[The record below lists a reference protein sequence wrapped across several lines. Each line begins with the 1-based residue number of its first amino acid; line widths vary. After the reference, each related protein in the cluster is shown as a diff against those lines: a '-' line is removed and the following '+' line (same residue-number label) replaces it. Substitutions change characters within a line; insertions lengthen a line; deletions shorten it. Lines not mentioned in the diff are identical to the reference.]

1 MSWQCTSWAL
11 REAPAPTATA
21 RLVLIALADRCQPDG
36 RSAWPTVET
45 LMAEAHTS
53 ESSVKRALKA
63 LEETGCIRRGN
74 QKLAQWD
81 EHGNYVPDPY
91 RSVVWECCMNVTL
104 EHVSEKPGRQAR
116 AERAERAE
124 RDGDG
129 NAEQAGKADRFRGVK
144 MTPLE
149 NGGNKPKSRGVK
161 MTPLNPEREAR
172 GVTGDTSRGVT
183 GDTSR
188 GVTGDTP
195 IVRTNTSKQISPLP
209 PTEASPRTGESRD
222 GKNQTAHIIEAASA
236 PDEAN
241 RPMGEP
247 DDERWQDAGP
257 EPEERVPAGIRAR
270 WILDRLENRR
280 AAMGLTPKPA
290 GRRDTDA
297 VTRLVERLDAAGE
310 PDTSGLMERVLDHA
324 LDNGFQAK
332 RVDTGRRFARLFDE
346 LRDDLTCDQRT
357 LERRRREHADASQPT
372 GSDTG
377 ENRNPTRPGRAACS
391 PTASAPT
398 PTGRPP
404 SAPSRTGCASTPT
417 RTPARPHATPSSRS
431 APAAKPG
438 PNKPAGRAN
447 DRGNSTTTAPRTAAA
462 ASPATGNGSGPH
474 DGFSQDARTRG
485 LVPNP

>member
-36 RSAWPTVET
+36 RSAWPTVDT

-116 AERAERAE
+116 AERAERLESVDAT
-124 RDGDG
+124 DGAKG
-129 NAEQAGKADRFRGVK
+129 AGFRGVK

-149 NGGNKPKSRGVK
+149 NGGNKPKH
-161 MTPLNPEREAR
+161 R
-172 GVTGDTSRGVT
+172 GVTS
-183 GDTSR
+183 
-188 GVTGDTP
+188 DTP

-372 GSDTG
+372 GNDTG
-377 ENRNPTRPGRAACS
+377 ESRPAEPESYETRARRMLADRIGADID
-391 PTASAPT
+391 
-398 PTGRPP
+398 
-404 SAPSRTGCASTPT
+404 ASTAIRALADRLRLDPD
-417 RTPARPHATPSSRS
+417 PDPGQAARYIELALR
-431 APAAKPG
+431 
-438 PNKPAGRAN
+438 AGRKTRAEQARRESERSRELH
-447 DRGNSTTTAPRTAAA
+447 DYRASHGGSCFAGNWQLEQ
-462 ASPATGNGSGPH
+462 AT
-474 DGFSQDARTRG
+474 
-485 LVPNP
+485 